1 MINLI
6 TPDLTGKNIVILG
19 SSMIVGTPLAFL
31 LRDLNASVT
40 LFNVNTKNADLL
52 TKMADILVVAIGKA
66 KLVKEYMVK
75 RGAIVID
82 VGINK
87 LISEKMQTII
97 VGDIDFDKV
106 TFIYVIKV
114 ANFVSPVPGGVGP
127 ITAAM
132 LLENVYLAWKFQN
145 NIPD

>member
-40 LFNVNTKNADLL
+40 LCNVNTKNADLL

-106 TFIYVIKV
+106 TFI
-114 ANFVSPVPGGVGP
+114 
-127 ITAAM
+127 
-132 LLENVYLAWKFQN
+132 
-145 NIPD
+145 